1 MLKVKQNKIYEI
13 IGDDEREIKLYG
25 VNRAGLEWE
34 SRDGQILDSVK
45 FACDDWHANIIR
57 LPVSQD
63 RWFGKMPE
71 QNDENN
77 AEKYRARVDEIIDA
91 VAERGKYLLLDLH
104 WSDLGLWNGKSGQ
117 HMMPDAHSLLFWQN
131 AAARYRNHPNVL
143 FGLYNEPHIDKKVDG
158 EFGDPWHIWKF
169 GGELR
174 EKETSYRAVGMQEMI
189 DKVRSTGAKNVV
201 VVGGLDWGY
210 TLDGAVGENA
220 LHDPDGNGIILDSH
234 VYPWKRLEWD
244 LDIGTLDREFPSQR
258 DCSVGSR
265 KTATA
270 SQHGISTRRRVPALS
285 NRLTMSLPN
294 TMAFMSR
301 NSCSVTTNETRGD
314 YAAAAPDAAV
324 AGRRRRAARRHTAAR
339 ER

>member
-1 MLKVKQNKIYEI
+1 MLKVRQNKIYEI
-13 IGDDEREIKLYG
+13 IDGTEREIKLYG

-45 FACDDWHANIIR
+45 FACDEWHANIIR

-77 AEKYRARVDEIIDA
+77 ADKYRAQIDEIIGA

-104 WSDLGLWNGKSGQ
+104 WSDLGLWNGNSGQ
-117 HMMPDAHSLLFWQN
+117 HMMPDEHSLLFWQN

-174 EKETSYRAVGMQEMI
+174 EKDTSYRAVGMQELI

-244 LDIGTLDREFPSQR
+244 LDIGGLDREFPILVGEFGHYGNDAKPVEGVQR
-258 DCSVGSR
+258 LPSEEWMPRLLGWIEKNGYSF
-265 KTATA
+265 TAWDFHPKAGPCLIKSFNNEPTEY
-270 SQHGISTRRRVPALS
+270 HGVYVKEFLLGH
-285 NRLTMSLPN
+285 NK
-294 TMAFMSR
+294 
-301 NSCSVTTNETRGD
+301 
-314 YAAAAPDAAV
+314 
-324 AGRRRRAARRHTAAR
+324 
-339 ER
+339 

>member
-13 IGDDEREIKLYG
+13 IGDDEREVRLYG

-34 SRDGQILDSVK
+34 SRDGQILDSIK
-45 FACDDWHANIIR
+45 YACDEWHANIIR

-63 RWFGKMPE
+63 RWFGRMPE

-117 HMMPDAHSLLFWQN
+117 HMMPDEHSLLFWQN

-174 EKETSYRAVGMQEMI
+174 EKDTSYRAVGMQEMI

-220 LHDPDGNGIILDSH
+220 ISDPDGNGIILDSH
-234 VYPWKRLEWD
+234 VYPWKRLEWE
-244 LDIGTLDREFPSQR
+244 LDIGGLDRDFPILVGEFGHYGNDAKPVEGVQRLPSEEWMPR
-258 DCSVGSR
+258 LLGWIEKNGYSF
-265 KTATA
+265 TAWDFHPKAGPCLIKSFNNEPTEY
-270 SQHGISTRRRVPALS
+270 HGIYVKEFLLDH
-285 NRLTMSLPN
+285 NK
-294 TMAFMSR
+294 
-301 NSCSVTTNETRGD
+301 
-314 YAAAAPDAAV
+314 
-324 AGRRRRAARRHTAAR
+324 
-339 ER
+339 

>member
-1 MLKVKQNKIYEI
+1 MLKVRQNKIFEI
-13 IGDDEREIKLYG
+13 IDGTEREVRLYG

-45 FACDDWHANIIR
+45 YACDEWHANIIR

-117 HMMPDAHSLLFWQN
+117 HMMPDEHSLLFWQN

-174 EKETSYRAVGMQEMI
+174 EKDTSYRAVGMQELI

-244 LDIGTLDREFPSQR
+244 LDIGGLDRDFPILVGEFGHYGNDAKPVEGVQRLPSEEWLPR
-258 DCSVGSR
+258 LLGWIEKNGYSF
-265 KTATA
+265 TAWDFHPKAGPCLIKSFNNEPTEY
-270 SQHGISTRRRVPALS
+270 HGVYVKEFLLS
-285 NRLTMSLPN
+285 HNK
-294 TMAFMSR
+294 
-301 NSCSVTTNETRGD
+301 
-314 YAAAAPDAAV
+314 
-324 AGRRRRAARRHTAAR
+324 
-339 ER
+339 